1 MERDQVEHYFARSV
15 GTRLHYAELGSG
27 PPVVL
32 LHGIPESWEAWR
44 RTMVLLADGGH
55 RSIAADLRGYGLS
68 DKPRN
73 VAAYRAELLAV
84 DVASIIRACGE
95 QCATVVGHSWGGLT
109 AWLFA
114 MRFPEML
121 ERLVILDAP
130 HPLVWIGAMRSI
142 GFWRRNPQMLV
153 FQMPWIPEAMLRAG
167 NFSALRRNV
176 ERELAWSDVPMETYL
191 EGWRAPGAMKGALNY
206 YRAMLRENPFRLRW
220 PLQVIE
226 APVLVVWGKED
237 PYFPIEMATPP
248 QRWVP
253 HARVEFLNGAGH
265 WPHHD
270 RPSEWTGALAA
281 FLQ

>member
-1 MERDQVEHYFARSV
+1 
-15 GTRLHYAELGSG
+15 
-27 PPVVL
+27 
-32 LHGIPESWEAWR
+32 
-44 RTMVLLADGGH
+44 
-55 RSIAADLRGYGLS
+55 
-68 DKPRN
+68 
-73 VAAYRAELLAV
+73 
-84 DVASIIRACGE
+84 
-95 QCATVVGHSWGGLT
+95 
-109 AWLFA
+109 
-114 MRFPEML
+114 
-121 ERLVILDAP
+121 
-130 HPLVWIGAMRSI
+130 
-142 GFWRRNPQMLV
+142 
-153 FQMPWIPEAMLRAG
+153 
-167 NFSALRRNV
+167 
-176 ERELAWSDVPMETYL
+176 METYL